1 MVPPL
6 KQGDLKMNLVPF
18 SYSGQE
24 VRVMTDEFGN
34 PWWVA
39 KDVCD
44 ILEHS
49 NHRVAIEMLDDDEK
63 GVSKVYTLGGEQDVS
78 TVSES
83 GLYTLILRSN
93 KPEAK
98 PFRKW
103 VTSEVLPSIRKT
115 GSYSVQKSP
124 EHLKIS
130 NCFEDMTR
138 LAKMF
143 GLQGNQALLAASSG
157 TKKLVGSAPMELLN
171 LTHLDSPTTSK
182 DLTPTAIGELIG
194 LSNRQVNKLL
204 TAQDYQIVLKSGKSV
219 TYVPTDK
226 GKLFVVFKDTHKKHK
241 DGTPIQQMF
250 WKQNIV
256 KHLKEI
262 LPNG

>member
-44 ILEHS
+44 ILEIVNTS
-49 NHRVAIEMLDDDEK
+49 QAMAGLDEDEK
-63 GVSKVYTLGGEQDVS
+63 GISKGYTLGGEQDVS

-93 KPEAK
+93 KPGAK

-157 TKKLVGSAPMELLN
+157 TKKLVGAAPMELLN
-171 LTHLDSPTTSK
+171 LTHLNSPTTSK
-182 DLTPTAIGELIG
+182 DLTPTAIGELIS
-194 LSNRQVNKLL
+194 LSNRQVNRLL
-204 TAQDYQIVLKSGKSV
+204 TSRNYQTPLRSGKSV
-219 TYVPTDK
+219 TYMPTDK
-226 GKLFVVFKDTHKKHK
+226 GKLFVVFKDTNKKHK

-250 WKQNIV
+250 WKQDIV
-256 KHLKEI
+256 QHLKGGEI
-262 LPNG
+262 T